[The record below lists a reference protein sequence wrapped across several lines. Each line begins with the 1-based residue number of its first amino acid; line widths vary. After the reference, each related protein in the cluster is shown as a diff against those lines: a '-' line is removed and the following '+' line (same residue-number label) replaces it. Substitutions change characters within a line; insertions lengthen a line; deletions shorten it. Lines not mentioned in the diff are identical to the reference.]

1 MRSLAVLGATG
12 SIGVQTLEVAARF
25 PDKIRVCGLAAGGNV
40 NLLAEQVRK
49 FDVRTVV
56 LKDEKTVPRL
66 PSTTLPRQASE
77 QVGTSRSGFSTEEF
91 RSSTPLGISNRFGFS
106 GVEVWSGIEGLC
118 RLASLP
124 EADTVVNGLVGSL
137 GLRPSIAALEAG
149 KRLCLANK
157 EALVMGGK
165 LVLAAKERGKGEL
178 IPIDSEHSAIFQC
191 MLAGKGR
198 EVRRAFLT
206 ASGGP
211 FLHWPK
217 EKMFSAKPSEAL
229 KHPTWKMG
237 KKITIDSATLFNKAL
252 EVIEAHFL
260 FGLAPEQIEVVVH
273 PQSIVHSLVEFAD
286 GSTMAQLGP
295 PDMRIP
301 IQYALSYPERWE
313 NPSGVFGPLSF
324 GNLNF
329 LPLDNDK
336 FPSVKMAYRALQT
349 GGTAPAVLAAA
360 DECAVGLYLEEKI
373 SFGEIFELVEETLN
387 AHRPIALPSIE
398 EIEGTERWAHAF
410 ITEKVN
416 VSV

>member
-1 MRSLAVLGATG
+1 MRSLAILGATG
-12 SIGVQTLEVAARF
+12 SIGTQTLEVAARF
-25 PDKIRVCGLAAGGNV
+25 PDRLRVCGLAAGGNID
-40 NLLAEQVRK
+40 LLGEQVRK
-49 FDVRTVV
+49 FGPKKVV
-56 LKDEKTVPRL
+56 LKDEKT
-66 PSTTLPRQASE
+66 AE
-77 QVGTSRSGFSTEEF
+77 GF
-91 RSSTPLGISNRFGFS
+91 RRFGFS
-106 GVEVWSGIEGLC
+106 GVEGWWGIDGLC

-137 GLRPSIAALEAG
+137 GLLPSIAALEAG

-165 LVLAAKERGKGEL
+165 LVLAAKEWGKGEL
-178 IPIDSEHSAIFQC
+178 VPIDSEHSALLQC

-198 EVRRAFLT
+198 EVRRIFLT

-211 FLHWPK
+211 FLNWPK
-217 EKMFSAKPSEAL
+217 EKMFSAKVSDAL
-229 KHPTWKMG
+229 KHPTWRMG

-260 FGLAPEQIEVVVH
+260 FGLAPEKIEVVVH

-286 GSTMAQLGP
+286 GSTIAQLGP

-301 IQYALSYPERWE
+301 IQYSISHPERWE
-313 NPSGVFGPLSF
+313 SPSGTFGPMSF
-324 GNLNF
+324 GGLNF
-329 LPLDNDK
+329 FPLDNEK

-373 SFGEIFELVEETLN
+373 SFGEIFELVEETLD
-387 AHRPIALPSIE
+387 AHRPIGSPTVG
-398 EIEGTERWAHAF
+398 EIEGTERWAHSF
-410 ITEKVN
+410 ITDKVN

>member
-1 MRSLAVLGATG
+1 MRSIAVLGATG

-25 PDKIRVCGLAAGGNV
+25 PDKIRVCGLAAGGKV
-40 NLLAEQVRK
+40 GLLAEQVRK

-56 LKDEKTVPRL
+56 LKDEKT
-66 PSTTLPRQASE
+66 A
-77 QVGTSRSGFSTEEF
+77 EEC
-91 RSSTPLGISNRFGFS
+91 RRFGFS
-106 GVEVWSGIEGLC
+106 GVEVWSGIDGLV

-124 EADTVVNGLVGSL
+124 ETDTVVNGLVGSL
-137 GLRPSIAALEAG
+137 GLRPSIAALEGG

-165 LVLAAKERGKGEL
+165 LVLGAKERGKGEL
-178 IPIDSEHSAIFQC
+178 VPIDSEHSAVFQC

-198 EVRRAFLT
+198 EVRRVFLT

-211 FLHWPK
+211 FLNWPK
-217 EKMFSAKPSEAL
+217 EKMFSAKPSDAL
-229 KHPTWKMG
+229 KHPTWTMG

-273 PQSIVHSLVEFAD
+273 PQSIIHSLIEFSD
-286 GSTMAQLGP
+286 GSTLAQLGP

-301 IQYALSYPERWE
+301 IQYALSYPDRWE
-313 NPSGVFGPLSF
+313 NSSAVFGPMSF

-329 LPLDNDK
+329 RTLDNDQ

-349 GGTAPAVLAAA
+349 GGTTPAALAAA

-373 SFGEIFELVEETLN
+373 SFGEIFELVEEALN
-387 AHRPIALPSIE
+387 AHRPIASPTVE
-398 EIEGTERWAHAF
+398 EIEGAEKWAHTF
-410 ITEKVN
+410 ISDRVK

>member
-1 MRSLAVLGATG
+1 MGATG
-12 SIGVQTLEVAARF
+12 SIGTQTLEVASRF
-25 PDKIRVCGLAAGGNV
+25 PDKIRVCGLAAGGNID
-40 NLLAEQVRK
+40 LLAEQVRK
-49 FDVRTVV
+49 FGVKKVV

-66 PSTTLPRQASE
+66 
-77 QVGTSRSGFSTEEF
+77 RSGFSTEEF
-91 RSSTPLGISNRFGFS
+91 RSSASLDSARDKSLGISNRFGFS
-106 GVEVWSGIEGLC
+106 RVEVWSGLEGLI

-157 EALVMGGK
+157 EALVMGGN
-165 LVLAAKERGKGEL
+165 LVLAAKERGRGEL
-178 IPIDSEHSAIFQC
+178 VPIDSEHSALFQC

-198 EVRRAFLT
+198 EVRRVFLT

-211 FLHWPK
+211 FLSWPK
-217 EKMFSAKPSEAL
+217 EKMLAAKPSEAL

-286 GSTMAQLGP
+286 GSTIAQLGP

-313 NPSGVFGPLSF
+313 SPSVSFGPMSF

-329 LPLDNDK
+329 LTLDNEK
-336 FPSVKMAYRALQT
+336 FPSVKMAYRALEM
-349 GGTAPAVLAAA
+349 GGTMPAALAAA

-373 SFGEIFELVEETLN
+373 GFGEIFELVEETLQ
-387 AHRPIALPSIE
+387 AHSPIAFPTVE
-398 EIEGTERWAHAF
+398 EIEGTEQWAHSF
-410 ITEKVN
+410 ISDRVK